1 MIRINLLSE
10 GRRPVVARRTRPKIS
25 IGDQDPSIFFLGGGL
40 ALGLLIA
47 GGWWFILNGKMKS
60 VDGDIRVAEREV
72 NELRPILEEV
82 NDFKAKQREL
92 ERKIKVIND
101 LTLKQQGPV
110 HIMDRVSRA
119 LPDLV
124 WLRTMNFRGSTVDL
138 VGTAFNTNAIASF
151 IENLDK
157 VPEFQEPD
165 TRDISRGRG
174 TAYNFRISF
183 RFVQR
188 VEEPEKEEGEGE
200 GEGEGEAA
208 APEAAA
214 AQAAP

>member
-25 IGDQDPSIFFLGGGL
+25 IGDQDPSLYFLSSGL
-40 ALGLLIA
+40 VLGLLIA
-47 GGWWFILNGKMKS
+47 GGWWFILNRQVRA
-60 VDGDIRVAEREV
+60 VDADIRVAQREV
-72 NELRPILEEV
+72 NELRPILQEV

-124 WLRTMNFRGSTVDL
+124 WLKTMNFRGRTVDL

-157 VPEFQEPD
+157 VPEFREPD
-165 TRDISRGRG
+165 TKDISRGRG
-174 TAYNFRISF
+174 GSAYSFRISF
-183 RFVQR
+183 RFDQR
-188 VEEPEKEEGEGE
+188 VEPAEKKEE
-200 GEGEGEAA
+200 A
-208 APEAAA
+208 APAGPAAAA